1 MIFKEY
7 NKKLSK
13 GSPRSKNGPHQ
24 ERPLTLIFILQIYT
38 RIYTENALN
47 RTSYG
52 SGKVMFNLQSV
63 GHYGAWAIF
72 MAIMGPYSL
81 AHMGA

>member
-1 MIFKEY
+1 MQHNII
-7 NKKLSK
+7 K
-13 GSPRSKNGPHQ
+13 GALRVQKWATPGMAIN
-24 ERPLTLIFILQIYT
+24 INIYLAN
-38 RIYTENALN
+38 IYENIHRNALN